1 MDILEANIRSGLLNI
16 ELSFAI
22 GRYYVYGYGYHPD
35 GTPIESAY
43 LDLDADGAIKAAN
56 FYSIGEAKFTTD
68 LAGRTCNISKALDT
82 LGRTGSWDSFVSEAV
97 SIVCD
102 YLKLSNS

>member
-1 MDILEANIRSGLLNI
+1 MDILEANIRSGLLNM

-22 GRYYVYGYGYHPD
+22 GRYYVYGYGYRLD

-43 LDLDADGAIKAAN
+43 LDVDADGVIKTVN

-68 LAGRTCNISKALDT
+68 LAGKTCDISKALDT
-82 LGRTGSWDSFVSEAV
+82 LGRTGSWESFVSEV
-97 SIVCD
+97 IPIVRE
-102 YLKLSNS
+102 YLKRSHS